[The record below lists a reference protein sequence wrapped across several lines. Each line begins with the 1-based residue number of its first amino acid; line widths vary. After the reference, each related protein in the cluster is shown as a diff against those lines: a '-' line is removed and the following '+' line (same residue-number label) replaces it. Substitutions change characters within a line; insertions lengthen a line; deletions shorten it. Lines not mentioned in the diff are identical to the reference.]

1 MKEDDLTPEER
12 RWMED
17 VPREVEPPPELR
29 GVVADRLRA
38 DGLLRTRGMRP
49 HLFGLPVARLVA
61 SLVFA
66 FVLGGGLGWWG
77 GTRSTGPAPIETPA
91 LNGPSRFVLLLYEGP
106 EYQALGSS
114 PPEIVQ
120 EYTAW
125 ARMLEG
131 SGSLVMADK
140 LADDARVIEPTGRA
154 VGAVPVNSPLVS
166 GELGIITGFFI
177 VYASS
182 YEEAQ
187 RIAASSPH
195 VRHGGRIIIRRIDS
209 A

>member
-1 MKEDDLTPEER
+1 MREDDLTPEER
-12 RWMED
+12 GWMED

-29 GVVADRLRA
+29 GKVADRLRTA
-38 DGLLRTRGMRP
+38 GLLGTEGVRRP
-49 HLFGLPVARLVA
+49 IFGLPAARLVA
-61 SLVFA
+61 GLILAFA
-66 FVLGGGLGWWG
+66 LGGGLGWWG
-77 GTRSTGPAPIETPA
+77 GSRSTGPVPIEAPEPA
-91 LNGPSRFVLLLYEGP
+91 GPSRFVLLLYEGP
-106 EYQALGSS
+106 EYQAMGSS
-114 PPEIVQ
+114 PAELVE

-125 ARMLEG
+125 ARVLEG

-140 LADDARVIEPTGRA
+140 LAEDARVIEPSGRA
-154 VGAVPVNSPLVS
+154 GGAVPVSSPLVS

-177 VYASS
+177 VRAAS